1 METVLEE
8 LKRKLEITMSDTND
22 EFNPDY
28 HRGYIGALEAIH
40 DTIEEYYLE
49 KEKQQII
56 EAWDNGILNGM
67 KSRED
72 KISDPT
78 FDGEYYYNSIKSK

>member
-8 LKRKLEITMSDTND
+8 LKRKLEITMSDI
-22 EFNPDY
+22 NPYY

-49 KEKQQII
+49 RENRQII